1 MDIGRGDELAGTQS
15 AAASQ
20 RLVCHVLQNVDKIV
34 DRNLDSCLI
43 AFLYVLFVG
52 ISLCGSH
59 WRNCCSVIQHEEH
72 VQLMVTANEMCYDLI
87 HFITFSSV
95 Q

>member
-1 MDIGRGDELAGTQS
+1 MDIGRGDELARTQS

-52 ISLCGSH
+52 IL
-59 WRNCCSVIQHEEH
+59 SVEVFGGIA
-72 VQLMVTANEMCYDLI
+72 VL
-87 HFITFSSV
+87 
-95 Q
+95 